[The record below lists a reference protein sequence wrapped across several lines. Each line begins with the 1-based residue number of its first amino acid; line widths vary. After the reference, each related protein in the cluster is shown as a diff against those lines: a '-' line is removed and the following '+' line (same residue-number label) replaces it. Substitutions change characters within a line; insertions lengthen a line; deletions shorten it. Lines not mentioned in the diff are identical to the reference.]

1 MYNHDLDKPKLDL
14 TFTGFYRGVVLDTN
28 DPLKA
33 GRAKVRIFSVYDDV
47 QEAAIPWAEYADAFF
62 SKGMFLPDVGDTVW
76 CFFDNGSHMNP
87 IFFAGAQSAKQFPS
101 ETSTGDGVVYSKN
114 RVIKL
119 KGGHKIEMD
128 DSGGGRINISHN
140 SGSRLT
146 MLSSGDIEIVAAANL
161 TQTVG
166 GNMVT
171 NVTGSS
177 TTNVT
182 GSSTINANSITAA
195 ASSAVTVTGSTI
207 SLN

>member
-14 TFTGFYRGVVLDTN
+14 TFTGFYRGIVLDTN

-33 GRAKVRIFSVYDDV
+33 GRVKVRIFSVYDDV
-47 QEAAIPWAEYADAFF
+47 QEDAIPWAEYADAFF

-128 DSGGGRINISHN
+128 DSGGGRININHN
-140 SGSRLT
+140 SGSRIT
-146 MLSSGDIEIVAAANL
+146 MLASGDIEIVAAANL

-171 NVTGSS
+171 NVTGNA
-177 TTNVT
+177 TTN
-182 GSSTINANSITAA
+182 AKAITAA
-195 ASSAVTVTGSTI
+195 ASNAVTITGSTI